1 MSDKEKSIEAKNKGN
16 AEFKQ
21 KNFEKAIE
29 HYTNAIELD
38 STNQVFYS
46 NRSGCYTSLGQYAKS

>member
-1 MSDKEKSIEAKNKGN
+1 MSDKDKSIEWKNKGN

-29 HYTNAIELD
+29 HYSEAIKLD
-38 STNQVFYS
+38 PTNQVFYS
-46 NRSGCYTSLGQYAKS
+46 NRSGCYTSL